1 MESASSVQVNTN
13 TSTVAEP
20 VVAGGG
26 EAPVSWD
33 QLESVSNYR
42 SEVAKKEAAEE
53 LRAEKE
59 AKKEIGEK
67 SDKPAVKKAPKES
80 KEAKEQEAE
89 KQEAKRLKLKHEDKE
104 LEIPTDLK
112 VPVKIDGK
120 VEEVPLQEALSR
132 YSQQKHLDKIYQDFK
147 KEKATFESERGK
159 MKQTMDSVKALLEK
173 KDLRGFIELVAEPAG
188 LDPSKVFD
196 DLKASWEQKFE
207 EAQALSPE
215 ERKAKALEE
224 ELSYY
229 RQKQEAEKTRQAQLK
244 QQQELESKVEQVMQS
259 ASLDKQTFVKRYD
272 ELIDLGYQADDL
284 SPEMIADYHKNMM
297 VVTHVEAKLAE
308 VNPELAADQ
317 SVIEKLATLA
327 MQTGA
332 TQEEIDA
339 VIEELYTGQAEKK
352 LAKKINKSIAK
363 AKAETPVK
371 NAGKDAMFFD
381 DI

>member
-1 MESASSVQVNTN
+1 MSEAAAAASTNTN
-13 TSTVAEP
+13 TATVAEP

-26 EAPVSWD
+26 DAPVSWD

-42 SEVAKKEAAEE
+42 SEVAKKEATEE
-53 LRAEKE
+53 LKAEKE
-59 AKKEIGEK
+59 AKKELGEPK
-67 SDKPAVKKAPKES
+67 DDKQSVKKVTPDKDKA
-80 KEAKEQEAE
+80 AAE
-89 KQEAKRLKLKHEDKE
+89 KQAEAKRLKVKAEDKE
-104 LEIPTDLK
+104 LDLPLDAK

-120 VEEVPLQEALSR
+120 LEEVSLQEALSR

-147 KEKATFESERGK
+147 KEKSTFENERGT
-159 MKQTMDSVKALLEK
+159 MKKTMDQIKSLLEQG
-173 KDLRGFIELVAEPAG
+173 DLRKLVEVVAEPAG
-188 LDPSKVFD
+188 LDPSKVYKE
-196 DLKASWEQKFE
+196 LKTSWEQKFE

-244 QQQELESKVEQVMQS
+244 ETQELESKVEQVMQT
-259 ASLDKQTFVKRYD
+259 ASMDKETFVKRFD
-272 ELIDLGYQADDL
+272 ELVDLGYQAQDL

-308 VNPELAADQ
+308 VNPDIAADQ
-317 SVIEKLATLA
+317 SVIEQLATLA

-332 TQEEIDA
+332 TKAEIEA

-352 LAKKINKSIAK
+352 LAKKMNKSIAK

-371 NAGKDAMFFD
+371 NSGKDPLFFD